1 MNEKEIRAF
10 ALAIAE
16 IKNQGNFCNLLNF
29 DGGVIELTEKKLS
42 YLKAI
47 ERYIVDNNYR
57 SVVYTV
63 EPALS
68 CEVS

>member
-1 MNEKEIRAF
+1 MNEQETRAF

-16 IKNQGNFCNLLNF
+16 IKNQGNFCNVLNC
-29 DGGVIELTEKKLS
+29 DGSVIELTERKLN

-47 ERYIVDNNYR
+47 ERYITGNSYR
-57 SVVYTV
+57 NVVYTE